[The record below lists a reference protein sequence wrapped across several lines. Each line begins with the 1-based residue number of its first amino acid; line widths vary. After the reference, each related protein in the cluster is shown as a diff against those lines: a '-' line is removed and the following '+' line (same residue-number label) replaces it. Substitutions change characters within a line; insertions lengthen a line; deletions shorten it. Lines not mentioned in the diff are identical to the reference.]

1 MGYAIGH
8 AIRYAMEYEVEHATG
23 YAEGHAE
30 LYAEGHTVW
39 YTVGYATRNANGLA
53 GRCAVA
59 TVLLA
64 PGSEVSL
71 NAKASSQAKCTCEP
85 CDGFC
90 WVLCRD
96 APFISIFF
104 FPKESISL
112 LFDVLLARLLRGAV

>member
-1 MGYAIGH
+1 M
-8 AIRYAMEYEVEHATG
+8 
-23 YAEGHAE
+23 
-30 LYAEGHTVW
+30 
-39 YTVGYATRNANGLA
+39 VGYATGNANGHA
-53 GRCAVA
+53 ERCAVA

-85 CDGFC
+85 CDGLC